1 MDMIVMDVRLN
12 HVYGFDDFHINF
24 TYPRKLSVSLL
35 GSETLEGR
43 DRFRFKKAVILMG
56 TNATGKTS
64 LGRALLKIFKSI
76 KEANEAIL
84 RELNEG
90 DCPSEFQVDFVNQGF
105 VLHRLTGIIDGENV
119 SFKYYTADI
128 DEMDSY
134 EMAVDKLIDRT
145 AEIGAEFKALKKA
158 SHGNQSARGFL
169 HEGNR

>member
-1 MDMIVMDVRLN
+1 MQSNIHLTNTGRKEYHKFVNNEYMRMMDMIVMDVRLN

-76 KEANEAIL
+76 QIY
-84 RELNEG
+84 
-90 DCPSEFQVDFVNQGF
+90 Q
-105 VLHRLTGIIDGENV
+105 
-119 SFKYYTADI
+119 
-128 DEMDSY
+128 
-134 EMAVDKLIDRT
+134 
-145 AEIGAEFKALKKA
+145 
-158 SHGNQSARGFL
+158 RGQN
-169 HEGNR
+169 G